1 MAKIIRREFLGSR
14 LLFWLMCLLLVS
26 IPYAIVYLLEGM
38 VTIEDEIEDPEALI
52 ATLR

>member
-14 LLFWLMCLLLVS
+14 LLFCLMCLPGIT
-26 IPYAIVYLLEGM
+26 IPYAIVYLLEGI
-38 VTIEDEIEDPEALI
+38 VTIEDEIEDPDALI